1 MKKIFKYSY
10 YILILFLLFIFKSPI
25 NYAFKNI
32 NSIFKK
38 NTLSDANLEILK
50 AENKYLKKEIKN
62 LKKFNLDDYNNY
74 DYLNC
79 KILER
84 NVYDFYNYLIIDKG
98 KDKNIKKNAAVIS
111 ENGIVGI
118 VDKVYKKTAKV
129 KLISSNNLNMSIK
142 VNNSYGVVKKFIKD
156 TNEFEVSMTDN
167 NNIKVGD
174 KIYTSGLGIT
184 QSDIYV
190 GYVTKLIKENI
201 EYKLYFKTS
210 YNIKNLNNLVV
221 LKELRNV

>member
-98 KDKNIKKNAAVIS
+98 KDKNIRKNAAVIS

-129 KLISSNNLNMSIK
+129 KLISSNNLNMSISFLR
-142 VNNSYGVVKKFIKD
+142 N
-156 TNEFEVSMTDN
+156 
-167 NNIKVGD
+167 
-174 KIYTSGLGIT
+174 
-184 QSDIYV
+184 
-190 GYVTKLIKENI
+190 
-201 EYKLYFKTS
+201 LYFF
-210 YNIKNLNNLVV
+210 N
-221 LKELRNV
+221 